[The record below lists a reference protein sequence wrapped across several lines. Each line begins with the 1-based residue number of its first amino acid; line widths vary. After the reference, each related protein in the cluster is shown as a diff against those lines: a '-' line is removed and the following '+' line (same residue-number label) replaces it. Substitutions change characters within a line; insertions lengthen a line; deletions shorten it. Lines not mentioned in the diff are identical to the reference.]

1 MLKVTAVIAECHPN
15 MINSPGGR
23 DMRQP
28 PICAGVWLLAHIG

>member
-1 MLKVTAVIAECHPN
+1 VLPEDTITN